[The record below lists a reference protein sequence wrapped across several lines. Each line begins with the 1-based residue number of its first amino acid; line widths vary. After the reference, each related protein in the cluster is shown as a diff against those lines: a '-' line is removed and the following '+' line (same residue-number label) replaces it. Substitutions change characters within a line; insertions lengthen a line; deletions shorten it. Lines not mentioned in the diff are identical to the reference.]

1 MSTSNFNFLFF
12 RAFITNFKGW
22 KMTTIEEFMTYLQS
36 HTSIKISR
44 AEIARGLKT
53 ERSNITHRIKSKS
66 ECKLSEMRQI
76 LEHLNISNSA
86 EILNSILE
94 KDGRLFKENVESMPD
109 VESEIQHVRV
119 QYFPDVYLS
128 AGYGVEVLDE
138 RSEYI
143 VIDER
148 FLMSER
154 GMRVNPK
161 NCKMV
166 RISGNSMFP
175 EYHHGDRVI
184 IDESDTNLT
193 DGQIYAFRYDGQC
206 YVKEINRAGNRIKC
220 ISVNKEYEPFFIE
233 RDVDFKVFGRIIPRV
248 RL

>member
-1 MSTSNFNFLFF
+1 MNFEELQNTLQNL
-12 RAFITNFKGW
+12 TN
-22 KMTTIEEFMTYLQS
+22 S
-36 HTSIKISR
+36 KIPYSK
-44 AEIARGLKT
+44 IADA
-53 ERSNITHRIKSKS
+53 
-66 ECKLSEMRQI
+66 
-76 LEHLNISNSA
+76 LNIKTSTVSTRKGNGSELHFD
-86 EILNSILE
+86 EIKKIEKYFNVVLTDSTCQMAKFVEKLE
-94 KDGRLFKENVESMPD
+94 ENRTNIELAQI
-109 VESEIQHVRV
+109 E
-119 QYFPDVYLS
+119 YYPDVYLS
-128 AGYGVEVLDE
+128 AGYGCEIMDEYSETVVLD
-138 RSEYI
+138 S
-143 VIDER
+143 R

-166 RISGNSMFP
+166 CISGNSMFP

-206 YVKEINRAGNRIKC
+206 YVKEINRAGNKIKC

-233 RDVDFKVFGRIIPRV
+233 RDVDFKVFGRILPRI

>member
-1 MSTSNFNFLFF
+1 MRFNKVYEL
-12 RAFITNFKGW
+12 
-22 KMTTIEEFMTYLQS
+22 IEKHSKAPLRPVDVAKALNVS
-36 HTSIKISR
+36 
-44 AEIARGLKT
+44 
-53 ERSNITHRIKSKS
+53 RSNINYKRDKNVN
-66 ECKLSEMRQI
+66 
-76 LEHLNISNSA
+76 LNDE
-86 EILNSILE
+86 EIEKLE
-94 KDGRLFKENVESMPD
+94 KFFNMNLTESACQTAKLIEELEQKRQVND
-109 VESEIQHVRV
+109 NLAQIE
-119 QYFPDVYLS
+119 YFPDVYLS

-138 RSEYI
+138 YSETV

-184 IDESDTNLT
+184 IDESDQNLT

-206 YVKEINRAGNRIKC
+206 YVKEINRAGNKIKC

-233 RDVDFKVFGRIIPRV
+233 RDVDFKVFGRILPRI

>member
-1 MSTSNFNFLFF
+1 MNIIELLDKLKNLNINATQREIAETWGMNEQSFSKKKRQGTAIKYKNL
-12 RAFITNFKGW
+12 KQ
-22 KMTTIEEFMTYLQS
+22 IEERYNIALTQS
-36 HTSIKISR
+36 TLETAKLIDSIEEKHQVNDKLI
-44 AEIARGLKT
+44 EI
-53 ERSNITHRIKSKS
+53 
-66 ECKLSEMRQI
+66 
-76 LEHLNISNSA
+76 
-86 EILNSILE
+86 
-94 KDGRLFKENVESMPD
+94 
-109 VESEIQHVRV
+109 

-138 RSEYI
+138 YSETV

-166 RISGNSMFP
+166 CVSGNSMFP
-175 EYHHGDRVI
+175 EYQHGDRVI

-206 YVKEINRAGNRIKC
+206 YVKEINRAGNKIKC
-220 ISVNKEYEPFFIE
+220 ISINKDYEPFFIE
-233 RDVDFKVFGRIIPRV
+233 RDVDFKVFGRILPRI

>member
-1 MSTSNFNFLFF
+1 MNIIELQDKLEKQNINLSARDICEIWGMNEQNFS
-12 RAFITNFKGW
+12 RKKKQGTA
-22 KMTTIEEFMTYLQS
+22 
-36 HTSIKISR
+36 IKHKN
-44 AEIARGLKT
+44 IA
-53 ERSNITHRIKSKS
+53 
-66 ECKLSEMRQI
+66 Q
-76 LEHLNISNSA
+76 LEKKLNISLTDANKKA
-86 EILNSILE
+86 IQVIEEIERNKAKNTFATIE
-94 KDGRLFKENVESMPD
+94 
-109 VESEIQHVRV
+109 
-119 QYFPDVYLS
+119 YFPDVYLS

-138 RSEYI
+138 YSESI
-143 VIDER
+143 VIDSQ
-148 FLMSER
+148 FLTSER

-166 RISGNSMFP
+166 RVSGNSMFP

-184 IDESDTNLT
+184 IDESDQNLT

-233 RDVDFKVFGRIIPRV
+233 RDVDFKVFGRILPRI

>member
-1 MSTSNFNFLFF
+1 MNINEVQDTLQKLKNTK
-12 RAFITNFKGW
+12 IT
-22 KMTTIEEFMTYLQS
+22 QS
-36 HTSIKISR
+36 
-44 AEIARGLKT
+44 EIAKALKKD
-53 ERSNITHRIKSKS
+53 RSNINAKAKRGT
-66 ECKLSEMRQI
+66 ELKLIEVEQ
-76 LEHLNISNSA
+76 
-86 EILNSILE
+86 LE
-94 KDGRLFKENVESMPD
+94 KYFNVVLTESACHTAKLID
-109 VESEIQHVRV
+109 EIGSTKLQHAKIE
-119 QYFPDVYLS
+119 YFPDVYLS
-128 AGYGVEVLDE
+128 AGFGVEVLDE
-138 RSEYI
+138 HSEI
-143 VIDER
+143 VIIDER

-206 YVKEINRAGNRIKC
+206 YVKEINRAGNKIKC
-220 ISVNKEYEPFFIE
+220 ISVNKEYEPFVIE
-233 RDVDFKVFGRIIPRV
+233 RDVDFKVFGRILPRI

>member
-1 MSTSNFNFLFF
+1 MDFEELQQLLQNLTNSK
-12 RAFITNFKGW
+12 ITFK
-22 KMTTIEEFMTYLQS
+22 
-36 HTSIKISR
+36 KIADSL
-44 AEIARGLKT
+44 GV
-53 ERSNITHRIKSKS
+53 
-66 ECKLSEMRQI
+66 KLSTISTRKGKGSKVRFDEVKRIEKYFDVCLTDSACQTAKLVEQI
-76 LEHLNISNSA
+76 ESDRTNIELA
-86 EILNSILE
+86 KIE
-94 KDGRLFKENVESMPD
+94 
-109 VESEIQHVRV
+109 
-119 QYFPDVYLS
+119 YFPDVYLS
-128 AGYGVEVLDE
+128 AGYGVEVYDE
-138 RSEYI
+138 YSETI

-166 RISGNSMFP
+166 RVSGNSMFP

-206 YVKEINRAGNRIKC
+206 YVKEIHRAGNKIKC
-220 ISVNKEYEPFFIE
+220 ISVNKEYEPFYIE
-233 RDVDFKVFGRIIPRV
+233 RDVDFKVFGRILPRI

>member
-1 MSTSNFNFLFF
+1 MNIIELLDKLKNLNINATQREIAETWGMNEQSFSKKKRQGTAIKYKNL
-12 RAFITNFKGW
+12 KQ
-22 KMTTIEEFMTYLQS
+22 IEERYNIVLTQS
-36 HTSIKISR
+36 TLETAKLIDSIEEKRQVNDKLI
-44 AEIARGLKT
+44 EI
-53 ERSNITHRIKSKS
+53 E
-66 ECKLSEMRQI
+66 
-76 LEHLNISNSA
+76 
-86 EILNSILE
+86 
-94 KDGRLFKENVESMPD
+94 
-109 VESEIQHVRV
+109 
-119 QYFPDVYLS
+119 YFPDVYLS

-138 RSEYI
+138 YSETV

-161 NCKMV
+161 YCKMV
-166 RISGNSMFP
+166 CVSGNSMFP

-206 YVKEINRAGNRIKC
+206 YVKEINRAGNKIKC
-220 ISVNKEYEPFFIE
+220 ISVNKEYEPFYIE
-233 RDVDFKVFGRIIPRV
+233 RDVDFKVFGRILPRI

>member
-1 MSTSNFNFLFF
+1 MNIIELLDKLKNLNINATQREIAETWGMNEQSFSKKKRQGTAIKYKNL
-12 RAFITNFKGW
+12 KQ
-22 KMTTIEEFMTYLQS
+22 IEERYNIALTQS
-36 HTSIKISR
+36 TLETAKLIDSIEEKRQVNDKLI
-44 AEIARGLKT
+44 EI
-53 ERSNITHRIKSKS
+53 E
-66 ECKLSEMRQI
+66 
-76 LEHLNISNSA
+76 
-86 EILNSILE
+86 
-94 KDGRLFKENVESMPD
+94 
-109 VESEIQHVRV
+109 
-119 QYFPDVYLS
+119 YFPDVYLS

-138 RSEYI
+138 YSETV

-161 NCKMV
+161 YCKMV
-166 RISGNSMFP
+166 CVSGNSMFP

-206 YVKEINRAGNRIKC
+206 YVKEINRAGNKIKC
-220 ISVNKEYEPFFIE
+220 ISVNKEYEPFYIE
-233 RDVDFKVFGRIIPRV
+233 RDVDFKVFGRILPRI

>member
-1 MSTSNFNFLFF
+1 MDINEAQAT
-12 RAFITNFKGW
+12 
-22 KMTTIEEFMTYLQS
+22 LQKLKKC
-36 HTSIKISR
+36 KIPQS
-44 AEIARGLKT
+44 EIAKALKKD
-53 ERSNITHRIKSKS
+53 RSNINAKAKRGT
-66 ECKLSEMRQI
+66 ELKLTEVQ
-76 LEHLNISNSA
+76 E
-86 EILNSILE
+86 LE
-94 KDGRLFKENVESMPD
+94 KYFDVVLTESTYNLAQQINNI
-109 VESEIQHVRV
+109 ETKSQLAQIE
-119 QYFPDVYLS
+119 YYPDVYLS
-128 AGYGVEVLDE
+128 AGYGCEVMDEYSETVILD
-138 RSEYI
+138 S
-143 VIDER
+143 R

-166 RISGNSMFP
+166 CISGNSMFP

-206 YVKEINRAGNRIKC
+206 YVKEINRAGNKIKC

-233 RDVDFKVFGRIIPRV
+233 RDVDFKVFGRILPRI

>member
-1 MSTSNFNFLFF
+1 MNFEELQDTLQNLTNSKVPYSKIADALNIKTSTVSTRKGKESELRFNEL
-12 RAFITNFKGW
+12 K
-22 KMTTIEEFMTYLQS
+22 KIEKYFNVILTDSTCQ
-36 HTSIKISR
+36 SIKII
-44 AEIARGLKT
+44 EEL
-53 ERSNITHRIKSKS
+53 EQNRIKS
-66 ECKLSEMRQI
+66 ELATIE
-76 LEHLNISNSA
+76 
-86 EILNSILE
+86 
-94 KDGRLFKENVESMPD
+94 
-109 VESEIQHVRV
+109 
-119 QYFPDVYLS
+119 YFPDVYLS

-138 RSEYI
+138 YSESI
-143 VIDER
+143 VIDSQ
-148 FLMSER
+148 FLTSER

-184 IDESDTNLT
+184 IDESDQNLT

-206 YVKEINRAGNRIKC
+206 YVKEINRAGNKIKC

-233 RDVDFKVFGRIIPRV
+233 RDVDFKVFGRILPRI

>member
-1 MSTSNFNFLFF
+1 MKFEELQATLQNLTNSKITYQEIADALGRKLSTISTRKGDGSELRLNELKKIESYFDVVLTDSACQTA
-12 RAFITNFKGW
+12 RFIDEIEQSRKNVELA
-22 KMTTIEEFMTYLQS
+22 TIEY
-36 HTSIKISR
+36 
-44 AEIARGLKT
+44 
-53 ERSNITHRIKSKS
+53 
-66 ECKLSEMRQI
+66 
-76 LEHLNISNSA
+76 
-86 EILNSILE
+86 
-94 KDGRLFKENVESMPD
+94 
-109 VESEIQHVRV
+109 
-119 QYFPDVYLS
+119 YPDVYLS
-128 AGYGVEVLDE
+128 AGFGVEVLDE
-138 RSEYI
+138 SFEHVI
-143 VIDER
+143 IDER
-148 FLMSER
+148 FLTSER

-184 IDESDTNLT
+184 IDESDKNLT

-233 RDVDFKVFGRIIPRV
+233 REVDFKVFGRIIPRV

>member
-1 MSTSNFNFLFF
+1 MDINEAQAT
-12 RAFITNFKGW
+12 
-22 KMTTIEEFMTYLQS
+22 LQKLKNCKVTQS
-36 HTSIKISR
+36 
-44 AEIARGLKT
+44 EIAKALKKD
-53 ERSNITHRIKSKS
+53 RSNINVKAKRGT
-66 ECKLSEMRQI
+66 ELKLKEVQE
-76 LEHLNISNSA
+76 LE
-86 EILNSILE
+86 
-94 KDGRLFKENVESMPD
+94 
-109 VESEIQHVRV
+109 
-119 QYFPDVYLS
+119 QYFNVILTDSACQLAQQINNIEAKSQLAQIEYYPDVYLS
-128 AGYGVEVLDE
+128 AGYGCEVMDEYSETVVLD
-138 RSEYI
+138 S
-143 VIDER
+143 R

-166 RISGNSMFP
+166 CISGNSMFP

-206 YVKEINRAGNRIKC
+206 YVKEINRAGNKIKC

-233 RDVDFKVFGRIIPRV
+233 RDVDFKVFGRILPRI